1 MELLNNIFNEYSN
14 ELVSDISQN
23 YNISKKEAYDEIY
36 GLFTRNLESHKP
48 L

>member
-23 YNISKKEAYDEIY
+23 YNISKKEAYD
-36 GLFTRNLESHKP
+36 
-48 L
+48 